1 MKDVKRAYRFNS
13 RFWTVRT
20 DWSLI
25 GDYLARIPALILL
38 NAKHGEVIVDA
49 GSGEGFLTRKIAEF
63 GAKVFGV
70 ERCAEMYEKAVERER
85 MEGSLGITYR
95 VGDIATYLPFV
106 DEFADAVFCVAVLIH
121 DSPEECES
129 FFKEAYRIL
138 KPGGRLVVSIMHPFL
153 FQPGSPNRT
162 GRASWAQY
170 QPVDKKRMDRSQR
183 FREYYHDKD
192 ENVFDSIVWYHPEN
206 CFPELL
212 RKNGLRVVRRVD
224 NYVTPEALRDCNQTG
239 EVGYP
244 AFYQLL
250 AAKV

>member
-1 MKDVKRAYRFNS
+1 MKDEQSEYRFNS
-13 RFWTVRT
+13 RFWTGRT
-20 DWSLI
+20 AWSVM
-25 GDYLARIPALILL
+25 GDFLGRIPALALL
-38 NAKHGEVIVDA
+38 NAKRNEVVVDA
-49 GSGEGFLTRKIAEF
+49 GSGEGFLTRKIAES
-63 GAKVFGV
+63 GARVFGV
-70 ERCAEMYEKAVERER
+70 DRSPEMYQKAVERER

-95 VGDIATYLPFV
+95 VGDIAVYLPFT
-106 DEFADAVFCVAVLIH
+106 DEFADAVFCCAVLIH

-129 FFKEAYRIL
+129 FFKEANRIL
-138 KPGGRLVVSIMHPFL
+138 KPGGRMVLSIMHPAL

-170 QPVDKKRMDRSQR
+170 QPLEKKCMNRSQR
-183 FREYYHDKD
+183 FREYYRDKD
-192 ENVFDSIVWYHPEN
+192 GNTFDSVVWYHPEN

-212 RKNGLRVVRRVD
+212 QKTGFRVVRRQD

-250 AAKV
+250 AVKG